1 MIYEIFVKSS
11 DGITYHQVTVKD
23 YKGKLKIDCSCIAA
37 DFGNICKHRAAIITG
52 KYGKLIDKDDVDYQE
67 AINATNLIAERG
79 IQAKYLE
86 LDNKLNEL
94 KKRFKNEEKSIKN
107 RIKELIS

>member
-1 MIYEIFVKSS
+1 M
-11 DGITYHQVTVKD
+11 
-23 YKGKLKIDCSCIAA
+23 
-37 DFGNICKHRAAIITG
+37 CKHRAAIITG

-86 LDNKLNEL
+86 LDNELNEL
-94 KKRFKNEEKSIKN
+94 KKRFKDEEKSIKN